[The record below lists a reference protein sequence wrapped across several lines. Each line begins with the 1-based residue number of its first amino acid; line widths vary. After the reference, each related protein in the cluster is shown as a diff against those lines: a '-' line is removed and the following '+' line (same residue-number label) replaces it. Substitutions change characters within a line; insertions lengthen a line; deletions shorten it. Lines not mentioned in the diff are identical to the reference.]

1 MTGDAQAPAGNTASS
16 RDYWFCQLAGWGTLT
31 VFSVLSSSFG
41 SLQAALQF
49 ALAKLFVMA
58 TGLGL
63 SHLWRKRLRR
73 QGWLER
79 TSGIPYA
86 RIGAGLV
93 LLAVVQTGCLLL
105 SDRLFRNGA
114 FFDEEPAMLAF
125 NIGLLVFL
133 WLALYAVWT
142 LCYAVALARRRAG
155 RFEFEKLRLEVS
167 VKDAELR
174 ALQAQ
179 VNPHF
184 FFNSLNS
191 IRALTY
197 EDADAAARAIGQL
210 AGMMRYSLQA
220 GQAPLVSLSEE
231 LAAVRAYL
239 DMEKLRFDERLALQ
253 VDVDAELGATRLPP
267 MVLQTLAENAVRYG
281 VERSSGPCRI
291 VISARRRRDGAVEVE
306 VANQGA
312 LAAHSSSTRLGLANA
327 RERLAL
333 QCGAGAGI
341 VLTESAGWVRACV
354 TLPPLLPQPSPVLE
368 TA

>member
-1 MTGDAQAPAGNTASS
+1 MEPTSTTSS

-31 VFSVLSSSFG
+31 IFSVLGSSFG

-63 SHLWRKRLRR
+63 SHLWRSRLRR
-73 QGWLER
+73 KGWLAR
-79 TSGIPYA
+79 TSGLPYA
-86 RIGAGLV
+86 RLGLGLV
-93 LLAVVQTGCLLL
+93 LLAIAQTACLLL
-105 SDRLFRNGA
+105 SDRLFRAGA
-114 FFDEEPAMLAF
+114 FFDDEPAMLAF

-133 WLALYAVWT
+133 WLVVFAVWT
-142 LCYAVALARRRAG
+142 LCYAVALARRRAD

-197 EDADAAARAIGQL
+197 EDVDAAARAIGQL
-210 AGMMRYSLQA
+210 AGMMRYTLQA
-220 GQAPLVSLSEE
+220 GQAPLVALNDE
-231 LAAVRAYL
+231 LAAVGAYL
-239 DMEKLRFDERLALQ
+239 EMEKLRFDERLAVQ
-253 VDVDAELGATRLPP
+253 VEVAAGLGATALPP
-267 MVLQTLAENAVRYG
+267 MVLQTLVENAVRHG

-291 VISARRRRDGAVEVE
+291 VITARRLDGAVVIE
-306 VANQGA
+306 VANQGG
-312 LAAHSSSTRLGLANA
+312 LAAHSASTRLGLANA

-333 QCGAGAGI
+333 QCGPGAAI
-341 VLTESAGWVRACV
+341 ELNDADGWVRARV
-354 TLPPLLPQPSPVLE
+354 ILPKASPALE
-368 TA
+368 AA

>member
-1 MTGDAQAPAGNTASS
+1 MEPSKTTSE
-16 RDYWFCQLAGWGTLT
+16 RDYWVCQLAGWGALTL
-31 VFSVLSSSFG
+31 FSVIGSSFG

-49 ALAKLFVMA
+49 GVAKLFLMA

-63 SHLWRKRLRR
+63 SHLWRGHVRR
-73 QGWLER
+73 HGWLLR
-79 TSGIPYA
+79 PGGLPYG
-86 RIGAGLV
+86 RIGAGLF
-93 LLAVVQTGCLLL
+93 LLAATQTACLVL
-105 SDRLFRNGA
+105 SDQIFRGGA
-114 FFDEEPAMLAF
+114 LLDDAPAMLAF
-125 NIGLLVFL
+125 NLGLLVVM
-133 WLALYAVWT
+133 WLAVYAVWT
-142 LCYAVALARRRAG
+142 LCYAMAQARRRAA
-155 RFEFEKLRLEVS
+155 RFELEKLRLEVS

-191 IRALTY
+191 IRALAY

-220 GQAPLVSLSEE
+220 GQAPLVALDEE

-253 VDVDAELGATRLPP
+253 VDVPAGLGATRLPP
-267 MVLQTLAENAVRYG
+267 MVLQTLAENAVRHG

-291 VISARRRRDGAVEVE
+291 VIAARRLDEAVEIE
-306 VANQGA
+306 VANQGR
-312 LAAHSSSTRLGLANA
+312 LAAESASTRLGLINA

-333 QCGAGAGI
+333 QLGAGAGI
-341 VLTESAGWVRACV
+341 ALEESGGWVRARV
-354 TLPPLLPQPSPVLE
+354 TLPHPTHALE

>member
-1 MTGDAQAPAGNTASS
+1 MTGASHASARNAGNTATS

-31 VFSVLSSSFG
+31 TFSVISSSFG

-63 SHLWRKRLRR
+63 SHLWRLRLQRL
-73 QGWLER
+73 GWLER
-79 TSGIPYA
+79 TSGFPYV
-86 RIGAGLV
+86 RIGAGLF
-93 LLAVVQTGCLLL
+93 LLAIAQTACLLL
-105 SDRLFRNGA
+105 SDRLFRGGA

-133 WLALYAVWT
+133 WLAIYSIWT

-239 DMEKLRFDERLALQ
+239 EMEKLRFDERLTLQ
-253 VDVDAELGATRLPP
+253 VDVAAELGATRLPP
-267 MVLQTLAENAVRYG
+267 MVLQTLVENAVRHG

-291 VISARRRRDGAVEVE
+291 EISARRRDGAVEIE

-312 LAAHSSSTRLGLANA
+312 LAAHSTSTRMGLANA
-327 RERLAL
+327 RERLLL

-341 VLTESAGWVRACV
+341 ALLESSGWVRACL
-354 TLPPLLPQPSPVLE
+354 TLPQSSPVLE
-368 TA
+368 AA

>member
-1 MTGDAQAPAGNTASS
+1 MEQANPMSSREPSRESS

-31 VFSVLSSSFG
+31 IFSVISSSFG
-41 SLQAALQF
+41 SLHAALQF
-49 ALAKLFVMA
+49 ALAKLFLMA

-63 SHLWRKRLRR
+63 SHLWRARLRR
-73 QGWLER
+73 QGALVR
-79 TSGIPYA
+79 PAGFPYA

-93 LLAVVQTGCLLL
+93 LLAVAQTACLLL
-105 SDRLFRNGA
+105 SDRLFRGGA
-114 FFDEEPAMLAF
+114 FFDDEPAVLAF
-125 NIGLLVFL
+125 NIGLLVFI

-155 RFEFEKLRLEVS
+155 RFELEKLRLEVS

-191 IRALTY
+191 IRALAY
-197 EDADAAARAIGQL
+197 EDADMAARAIGQL

-220 GQAPLVSLSEE
+220 GQAPLVPLTDE

-239 DMEKLRFDERLALQ
+239 DLEKLRFDERLALE
-253 VDVDAELGATRLPP
+253 VEVAADLGATLLPP

-291 VISARRRRDGAVEVE
+291 VITARRAGSAVEVE
-306 VANQGA
+306 VANQGR
-312 LAAHSSSTRLGLANA
+312 LAVDSASTRLGLANA

-341 VLTESAGWVRACV
+341 ALLESDGWVRALL
-354 TLPPLLPQPSPVLE
+354 TLPPKSREFLVPE
-368 TA
+368 AA